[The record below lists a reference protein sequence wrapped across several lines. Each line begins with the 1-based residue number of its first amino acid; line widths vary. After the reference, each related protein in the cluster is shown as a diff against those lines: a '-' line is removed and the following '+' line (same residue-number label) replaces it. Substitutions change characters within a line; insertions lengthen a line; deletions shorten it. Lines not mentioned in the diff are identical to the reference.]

1 MQSRTRSAS
10 VSWDP
15 RKPGTLK
22 YTGAGG
28 ETELSVVQRSIELP
42 SEKGWGGNE
51 LISLTVS
58 IVSERERERGGE
70 RRERE
75 QRERDKRGR
84 ERRERERESFLGERD
99 FPGKSQCL
107 QLQTS
112 ISIDLYHNARQKK

>member
-1 MQSRTRSAS
+1 

-58 IVSERERERGGE
+58 IVSEREKEREEGRGE
-70 RRERE
+70 RENRERE
-75 QRERDKRGR
+75 ITGR
-84 ERRERERESFLGERD
+84 EREEKERERENFVGASLPR
-99 FPGKSQCL
+99 KVSVS
-107 QLQTS
+107 S
-112 ISIDLYHNARQKK
+112 ITNIYIN

>member
-1 MQSRTRSAS
+1 M
-10 VSWDP
+10 SWDP

-58 IVSERERERGGE
+58 IVSERERERG
-70 RRERE
+70 
-75 QRERDKRGR
+75 R
-84 ERRERERESFLGERD
+84 ERRERGEREIRGREREERERD
-99 FPGKSQCL
+99 KFFWGSETFRNFWKVSVS
-107 QLQTS
+107 S
-112 ISIDLYHNARQKK
+112 ITNIYIN